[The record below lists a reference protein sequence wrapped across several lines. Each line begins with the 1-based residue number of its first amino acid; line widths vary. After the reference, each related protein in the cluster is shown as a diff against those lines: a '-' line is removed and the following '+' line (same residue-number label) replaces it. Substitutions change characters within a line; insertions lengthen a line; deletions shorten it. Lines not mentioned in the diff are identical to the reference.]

1 MSSRVIKIGG
11 ASGFWGDSAI
21 GLPQL
26 LRASDLNY
34 IVFDYLAE
42 ITMSIMARA
51 RASNPDAGYATD
63 FVSSLARHL
72 PEIAK
77 RKIKIVSNAGGV
89 NPDACANA
97 IRDAIR
103 QQGLD
108 LKVAVVRGDDI
119 MGQLNDLRQ
128 ADIRDM
134 FNGDPL
140 PDDIQS
146 ANVYLGAFPIAAA
159 LNEGANIVV
168 TGRCVDSAVTLG
180 ACIYEFGWTASDLD
194 QMAGGSLAGHI
205 LECGAQASGGIHT
218 DWEKS
223 GEWSDVGYPIAALYA
238 DGSFDVEKVPGTG
251 GVVSYGTVAE
261 QLVYEI
267 GDPGAYILPD
277 VVCDFTQVEISEIG
291 EDRVHVRNAKARA
304 PTDSYKASVTF
315 RDGFRVGLYLT
326 VIGID
331 AAKKARMVGESVLRR
346 CERLLN
352 DRGLPSYSETSLEII
367 GAEAAYGPHSRAGN
381 AREVIMKLAA
391 KHGEASALELLV
403 KEATS
408 SGTSMAPGI
417 TNLGGNRPRVMP
429 LVRLFSC
436 LIPKAN
442 VPLEIDVEGK
452 TMAVERPTGIA
463 AAEITTSALSMP
475 EPEGLAYATHSV
487 PLIELAWAR
496 SGDKGNSVNIG
507 VIARKAEFLPY
518 IRAALTEAA
527 IGDYFAYNVRGTV
540 TRFDLPGINGLNF
553 LLTEA
558 LDGGGIASL
567 RNDPQGKG
575 HAQILLDF
583 PIPVPVGFLAPSTI
597 K

>member
-1 MSSRVIKIGG
+1 MSRSAIRIGG
-11 ASGFWGDSAI
+11 ASGFWGDSGI

-26 LRASDLNY
+26 LRASDIDY

-51 RASNPDAGYATD
+51 RASNPEAGYATD
-63 FVSSLARHL
+63 FVSSLSRHL
-72 PEIAK
+72 PAIAE
-77 RKIKIVSNAGGV
+77 RKIRIVSNAGGV
-89 NPDACANA
+89 NPDACARA
-97 IRDAIR
+97 IREAIR
-103 QQGLD
+103 KNGLN

-119 MGQLNDLRQ
+119 MGQLDSLRQ
-128 ADIRDM
+128 TGIRDM
-134 FNGDPL
+134 FSGDSL
-140 PDDIQS
+140 PDAIQS

-159 LNEGANIVV
+159 LDRGADIVV

-180 ACIYEFGWTASDLD
+180 ACIHEFGWSPSDLD
-194 QMAGGSLAGHI
+194 QLSGGSLAGHI

-223 GEWSDVGYPIAALYA
+223 GEWSDVGYPIAAIYP

-251 GVVSYGTVAE
+251 GLVSYGTVAE

-277 VVCDFTQVEISEIG
+277 VVCDFTQVDISEIG
-291 EDRVHVRNAKARA
+291 NDRVHVRNAKGRA

-315 RDGFRVGLYLT
+315 RDGHRVGLYLT

-331 AAKKARMVGESVLRR
+331 AARKARMVGESVLKR
-346 CERLLN
+346 CGRLLQE
-352 DRGLPSYSETSLEII
+352 RGLPYYSETSLEVI

-381 AREVIMKLAA
+381 AREVILKLAA
-391 KHGEASALELLV
+391 KHGEASALEMLV

-436 LIPKAN
+436 LIPKAD
-442 VPLEIDVEGK
+442 VPLEVDVDGE
-452 TMAVERPTGIA
+452 TVSLSQPTGIPIA
-463 AAEITTSALSMP
+463 DMP
-475 EPEGLAYATHSV
+475 ERAPVAPEAQSLPATALTV
-487 PLIELAWAR
+487 PLIRLAWAR

-507 VIARKAEFLPY
+507 VIAREARFLPF

-527 IGDYFAYNVRGTV
+527 VAEYFSYNVRGTV
-540 TRFDLPGINGLNF
+540 QRFDLPGINGLNF

-575 HAQILLDF
+575 HAQILLDY
-583 PIPVPVGFLAPSTI
+583 PIPVPDDFL
-597 K
+597 

>member
-1 MSSRVIKIGG
+1 LNRKVIRIGG
-11 ASGFWGDSAI
+11 ASGFWGDSSVA
-21 GLPQL
+21 LPQL
-26 LRASDLNY
+26 LRAPEVDY
-34 IVFDYLAE
+34 FVFDYLAE

-51 RASNPDAGYATD
+51 RANNPEAGYATD
-63 FVSSLARHL
+63 FVTMLARHL
-72 PEIAK
+72 PAIAA
-77 RKIKIVSNAGGV
+77 RKIKIISNAGGV
-89 NPDACANA
+89 NPDACARA
-97 IRDAIR
+97 IREAIKKNS
-103 QQGLD
+103 LD

-128 ADIRDM
+128 AGVRDM
-134 FNGDPL
+134 FNGDPA

-159 LNEGANIVV
+159 LGQGADIVI

-180 ACIYEFGWTASDLD
+180 ACIHEFGWTVSDLD
-194 QMAGGSLAGHI
+194 ELAGGSLAGHI

-223 GEWSDVGYPIAALYA
+223 GEWSDVGYPIAAIYP

-251 GVVSYGTVAE
+251 GLVSFGTVAE

-291 EDRVHVRNAKARA
+291 ADRVHVRNAKGRE

-331 AAKKARMVGESVLRR
+331 AARKARMVGQSVLRR
-346 CERLLN
+346 CERLLQE
-352 DRGLPSYSETSLEII
+352 RGLPFYSETSLEII
-367 GAEAAYGPHSRAGN
+367 GAEAAYGPHSRAGA

-391 KHGEASALELLV
+391 KHGEASALEILV

-442 VPLEIDVEGK
+442 VFVEVDVEGK
-452 TMAVERPTGIA
+452 TLSIESHKSHTG
-463 AAEITTSALSMP
+463 SATAGRLAPALLAP
-475 EPEGLAYATHSV
+475 EPERPPVATHSV
-487 PLIELAWAR
+487 PLIALAWAR

-507 VIARKAEFLPY
+507 VIAREARFLPY
-518 IRAALTEAA
+518 IRAALSEEAVA
-527 IGDYFAYNVRGTV
+527 EYFSYNFRGV
-540 TRFDLPGINGLNF
+540 VQRFDLPGINGLNF

-583 PIPVPVGFLAPSTI
+583 PIPISDGLLASA
-597 K
+597 